1 MKKVEALSNICNTGK
16 LAFNPK
22 TQEAFW
28 CDGSDMVRSVYLPN
42 ERQWTN
48 IQNDDWVGD
57 EIINMD
63 WAQEGWFVTD
73 QEFEELEDIWKN

>member
-1 MKKVEALSNICNTGK
+1 
-16 LAFNPK
+16 
-22 TQEAFW
+22 
-28 CDGSDMVRSVYLPN
+28 MVRSVYLPN